1 MDDRQYVS
9 GGDRAGL
16 CRRHPPAASERVR
29 RRRERWHALATPSSE
44 TGDRRGGKDPADSP
58 VDVAE
63 ARHDPGKPPP
73 DPWSTAPRRDDRSR
87 LHAESQ
93 DPDRRQ
99 DRHRGVR
106 RIGRQGQRRS
116 QQAWVPQLV
125 RLVRPASRQH
135 GPHRPDRDGD
145 LHVRLVEIV
154 VRALPEPGR
163 RHDAADPRA
172 VPRGKK
178 QMSVRAM
185 TLPRPATP
193 LHDRPAPRR
202 WTQIDPILLIVTL
215 LLIGYGLVMTYS
227 TTAETRTFTGDP
239 MQFVIRGAI
248 WAAVG
253 MAAMA
258 AIALFDY
265 AWLGAFAPL
274 LYVFTLGLLSVV
286 LAIGSSSLGAQRS
299 VNIAGLSFQFSEVA
313 KVLMIIVP
321 AKFFADRRASIG
333 SPLTMLLGLALLS
346 PAVLLVYRQPDLGTS
361 LVFIAILFGLEF
373 LAGARIWQL
382 VALAAV
388 AAASFPLVWALL
400 KDYQRAR
407 LSAFLDP
414 YSDPQGAG
422 WNIIQSLIA
431 VGSGGA
437 TGKGL
442 TAGTQSPLGYLPI
455 AESDFVFSGLA
466 EDLGFAGAVIL
477 FALYIVLLVAAL
489 RVALRAKDPFGM
501 LIGGGVATM
510 LVFQILVNVGM
521 AISLMPVTGIPL
533 PFISHGGSS
542 LVSICFALGVLQS
555 VSMRREPEG
564 P

>member
-1 MDDRQYVS
+1 MDDRQHIP
-9 GGDRAGL
+9 GGHRAGL
-16 CRRHPPAASERVR
+16 RSRHSAAALERVR
-29 RRRERWHALATPSSE
+29 GRRERRDLMATPSSE
-44 TGDRRGGKDPADSP
+44 TGDRRCGQERADPR
-58 VDVAE
+58 VDFTE
-63 ARHDPGKPPP
+63 GRGDPGQPPP
-73 DPWSTAPRRDDRSR
+73 DPRIRPPGRDDRPR
-87 LHAESQ
+87 VHAESE
-93 DPDRRQ
+93 DPGRGL
-99 DRHRGVR
+99 DRHGRVR
-106 RIGRQGQRRS
+106 RIDRKGQRRP
-116 QQAWVPQLV
+116 QQAWLPQLV
-125 RLVRPASRQH
+125 RFVRAASRQH
-135 GPHRPDRDGD
+135 GPDGSDRDGD
-145 LHVRLVEIV
+145 LHVRLIEVAL
-154 VRALPEPGR
+154 RALPEPGR
-163 RHDAADPRA
+163 RDDSADPRA
-172 VPRGKK
+172 LPRC
-178 QMSVRAM
+178 QQVSVRAM
-185 TLPRPATP
+185 SLRRPATP

-202 WTQIDPILLIVTL
+202 WIQIDPILLIVTL

-239 MQFVIRGAI
+239 MQFVVRGAI

-253 MAAMA
+253 LAAMA
-258 AIALFDY
+258 AVALFDY

-286 LAIGSSSLGAQRS
+286 LAIGTSSLGAHRAI
-299 VNIAGLSFQFSEVA
+299 NLGGLSFQFSEVA
-313 KVLMIIVP
+313 KVLMIIVL
-321 AKFFADRRASIG
+321 AKFFADRCASIG
-333 SPLTMLLGLALLS
+333 SPLTMLLGLVLLA
-346 PAVLLVYRQPDLGTS
+346 PAVFLVYRQPDLGTS
-361 LVFIAILFGLEF
+361 LVFIAIFFGIAF

-382 VALAAV
+382 VALVAI
-388 AAASFPLVWALL
+388 AAASFPIVWSLL

-407 LSAFLDP
+407 LSAFLNP
-414 YSDPQGAG
+414 YADPQGAG

-489 RVALRAKDPFGM
+489 RVAFRAKDPFGM
-501 LIGGGVATM
+501 LIGAGVATM
-510 LVFQILVNVGM
+510 LLCQIMVNVGM

-555 VSMRREPEG
+555 ISMRREPEG